1 MSHWSV
7 GAIAVA
13 VVILAVGSLTYAVKI
28 GIHSAVSTAGSSTTS
43 AGGSSTT
50 TTPTTSPSPAQPTY
64 QLLVEPQAGFGNIY
78 ALTNQAKHSIEMT
91 MYELSD
97 QTEEGALASAVKRG
111 VDVRV
116 ILDQAFHGQSV
127 NQAAYGYLQANHVQV
142 KWAPAATIYHQKT
155 ITFDNAL
162 SMVGTGNLTS
172 QYYSTSRDYWVADT
186 NTSEINAIVGTFN
199 TDWTSS
205 SVTPGQP
212 AGNLLWS
219 PGAEGPLVNLINSA
233 QTSVWFESEEL
244 SDQAIINALA
254 GDAKRGIKCEV
265 VMTDSTSW
273 ASAFSALR
281 ASGCQ
286 VHLYPNSPSTLY
298 IHAKAIVIDA
308 GTPNANLFVGSQNAS
323 SGSLNSNRELGILLS
338 SKTAPSVVSGI
349 SSAFTSDFE
358 GAPQT

>member
-1 MSHWSV
+1 M
-7 GAIAVA
+7 
-13 VVILAVGSLTYAVKI
+13 
-28 GIHSAVSTAGSSTTS
+28 
-43 AGGSSTT
+43 
-50 TTPTTSPSPAQPTY
+50 
-64 QLLVEPQAGFGNIY
+64 
-78 ALTNQAKHSIEMT
+78 
-91 MYELSD
+91 
-97 QTEEGALASAVKRG
+97 
-111 VDVRV
+111 
-116 ILDQAFHGQSV
+116 
-127 NQAAYGYLQANHVQV
+127 
-142 KWAPAATIYHQKT
+142 
-155 ITFDNAL
+155 
-162 SMVGTGNLTS
+162 
-172 QYYSTSRDYWVADT
+172 
-186 NTSEINAIVGTFN
+186 
-199 TDWTSS
+199 
-205 SVTPGQP
+205 
-212 AGNLLWS
+212 
-219 PGAEGPLVNLINSA
+219 NLINSA